1 MRCPSAGSG
10 GSSYSVARAVSRTS
24 GRLLEMSPQLHLR
37 ASPSWRSLAPVRYR
51 MTLVPL
57 LGLLLLT
64 LVAFAHANPPD
75 QTWQPGI
82 YDDADFD
89 DVIARI
95 VSWSGA
101 TPEPPAGSLGPLP
114 VAAAPVAA
122 AEPADLP
129 PRLLRPDATRS
140 PPSS

>member
-1 MRCPSAGSG
+1 
-10 GSSYSVARAVSRTS
+10 
-24 GRLLEMSPQLHLR
+24 
-37 ASPSWRSLAPVRYR
+37 

-57 LGLLLLT
+57 LGLVLLT
-64 LVAFAHANPPD
+64 LVAFAHASPPD

-82 YDDADFD
+82 YDDAHYD
-89 DVIARI
+89 DVIPRI

-101 TPEPPAGSLGPLP
+101 TPEPLIGSLGPLP
-114 VAAAPVAA
+114 VVAAPLAA

>member
-1 MRCPSAGSG
+1 
-10 GSSYSVARAVSRTS
+10 
-24 GRLLEMSPQLHLR
+24 
-37 ASPSWRSLAPVRYR
+37 VRYR
-51 MTLVPL
+51 LTLVPL
-57 LGLLLLT
+57 LGLVLLT

-101 TPEPPAGSLGPLP
+101 TPEPPTGALGLLP
-114 VAAAPVAA
+114 VAAGPIAA

-129 PRLLRPDATRS
+129 PRPLRPDAPRS

>member
-1 MRCPSAGSG
+1 
-10 GSSYSVARAVSRTS
+10 
-24 GRLLEMSPQLHLR
+24 
-37 ASPSWRSLAPVRYR
+37 
-51 MTLVPL
+51 MTLVLL
-57 LGLLLLT
+57 LGLVLLT
-64 LVAFAHANPPD
+64 LVAFAHASPPD

-101 TPEPPAGSLGPLP
+101 TPELLAGALGPLP
-114 VAAAPVAA
+114 VAAVSVTV

>member
-1 MRCPSAGSG
+1 M
-10 GSSYSVARAVSRTS
+10 
-24 GRLLEMSPQLHLR
+24 
-37 ASPSWRSLAPVRYR
+37 RYR
-51 MTLVPL
+51 LTLVPL
-57 LGLLLLT
+57 LGLVLLT

-95 VSWSGA
+95 VSLSGA
-101 TPEPPAGSLGPLP
+101 TPELLTGALGLLP
-114 VAAAPVAA
+114 VAAAPIAA

-129 PRLLRPDATRS
+129 PRLLRSDATRS

>member
-1 MRCPSAGSG
+1 MF
-10 GSSYSVARAVSRTS
+10 
-24 GRLLEMSPQLHLR
+24 EMSSQLHLP
-37 ASPSWRSLAPVRYR
+37 ASPWWRSLAPVRYR
-51 MTLVPL
+51 LTLVPL
-57 LGLLLLT
+57 LGLVLLT
-64 LVAFAHANPPD
+64 LVAFAHASPPD

-89 DVIARI
+89 DVITRI
-95 VSWSGA
+95 ASWSGA

-114 VAAAPVAA
+114 IVVVPLAIV
-122 AEPADLP
+122 EPADLP

>member
-1 MRCPSAGSG
+1 
-10 GSSYSVARAVSRTS
+10 
-24 GRLLEMSPQLHLR
+24 
-37 ASPSWRSLAPVRYR
+37 

-57 LGLLLLT
+57 LALVLLT

-101 TPEPPAGSLGPLP
+101 TPEPSPRAMRPLP
-114 VAAAPVAA
+114 VAAAPIAV

-129 PRLLRPDATRS
+129 PRLLRPDAPRS

>member
-1 MRCPSAGSG
+1 
-10 GSSYSVARAVSRTS
+10 
-24 GRLLEMSPQLHLR
+24 LR
-37 ASPSWRSLAPVRYR
+37 RSLAPVRYR
-51 MTLVPL
+51 VTLVPL

-82 YDDADFD
+82 YDAADFD
-89 DVIARI
+89 DVIAII

-101 TPEPPAGSLGPLP
+101 TPESFLGALGPLP
-114 VAAAPVAA
+114 VAAAAIAP
-122 AEPADLP
+122 AEPGDVP
-129 PRLLRPDATRS
+129 TRLLRPHDTRS

>member
-1 MRCPSAGSG
+1 
-10 GSSYSVARAVSRTS
+10 
-24 GRLLEMSPQLHLR
+24 
-37 ASPSWRSLAPVRYR
+37 

-57 LGLLLLT
+57 LGLVLLT
-64 LVAFAHANPPD
+64 LVAFAHASPPD

-95 VSWSGA
+95 ASWSGA
-101 TPEPPAGSLGPLP
+101 TPEPPTGSLGPLP
-114 VAAAPVAA
+114 IVAVPLATV
-122 AEPADLP
+122 EPADLP